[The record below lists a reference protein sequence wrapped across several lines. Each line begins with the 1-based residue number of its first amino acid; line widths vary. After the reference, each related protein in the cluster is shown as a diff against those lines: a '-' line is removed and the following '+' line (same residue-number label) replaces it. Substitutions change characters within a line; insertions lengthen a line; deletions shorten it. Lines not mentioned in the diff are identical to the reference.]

1 MPKPRSVTV
10 TNDIKVLRSGSP
22 WLPAIIYGIMFA
34 PVLWLIVSN
43 LFPIIL
49 WVVLFWCV
57 QSAFNQ
63 FNWFGGYEYDLKR
76 TDPRKTV
83 ISNVFLI
90 LLLVVILFF
99 LFGLEEPPLIL
110 TILASIGVGC
120 SYMLLT
126 KYFSPWVYKEPRSE
140 HFPAMEAEL

>member
-34 PVLWLIVSN
+34 PVLWLIIHNS
-43 LFPIIL
+43 FPVIL
-49 WVVLFWCV
+49 WVVLIWVV
-57 QSAFNQ
+57 QAIFRQ
-63 FNWFGGYEYDLKR
+63 FNWFGYPYDLKR

-90 LLLVVILFF
+90 LLLMVILFF
-99 LFGLEEPPLIL
+99 LFGLEEPSLIL
-110 TILASIGVGC
+110 TILASVGVGC
-120 SYMLLT
+120 SYMFLT
-126 KYFSPWVYKEPRSE
+126 KYLSPWVYEEPRSE

>member
-1 MPKPRSVTV
+1 MPKPRSVTG
-10 TNDIKVLRSGSP
+10 TNDVKVLRSGSP

-99 LFGLEEPPLIL
+99 LFGLEDPPFNL
-110 TILASIGVGC
+110 TILASICLGC
-120 SYMLLT
+120 SNILLT
-126 KYFSPWVYKEPRSE
+126 K
-140 HFPAMEAEL
+140 

>member
-34 PVLWLIVSN
+34 PVLWLIIHNS
-43 LFPIIL
+43 FPVIL
-49 WVVLFWCV
+49 WVVLIWVV
-57 QSAFNQ
+57 QAIFRQ
-63 FNWFGGYEYDLKR
+63 FNWFGYPYDLKR

-90 LLLVVILFF
+90 LLLMVILFF
-99 LFGLEEPPLIL
+99 LFGLEEPSLIL
-110 TILASIGVGC
+110 TILASVGVGC
-120 SYMLLT
+120 SYMFLT
-126 KYFSPWVYKEPRSE
+126 KYFSPWMYKEPRSV

>member
-22 WLPAIIYGIMFA
+22 WFPAIVYGLMFT
-34 PVLWLIVSN
+34 PVFWLVVHN
-43 LFPIIL
+43 PFPIIL
-49 WVVLFWCV
+49 WMILFWGV

-83 ISNVFLI
+83 ISNVLYILMLI
-90 LLLVVILFF
+90 AVFF
-99 LFGLEEPPLIL
+99 LVFTPALHSLALTVLI
-110 TILASIGVGC
+110 SIGIGVIF
-120 SYMLLT
+120 MLLT

-140 HFPAMEAEL
+140 HFPPQEM